1 MPGII
6 SWATFRGSKHATLL
20 LLDDPSLTVK
30 GAAPKFS
37 KRTILTGP
45 ELFFEGILIFSHL
58 LKGYKPGMKEVPN
71 TG

>member
-1 MPGII
+1 
-6 SWATFRGSKHATLL
+6 
-20 LLDDPSLTVK
+20 LDDPSLTVK